1 MLLAERPPTEGAVA
15 GSYYRYTRYDAE
27 APWGWSRAY
36 FGARNPDGRGAAG
49 GALGPRARRFS
60 MQLDLCDS
68 TRGRIWQCGMRARA
82 TNRGRAAGTRCS
94 MTCRVGRRAPSPYV
108 QRCVNWR
115 CEIFF
120 LFRFRL

>member
-1 MLLAERPPTEGAVA
+1 MLLAERPPAEGAVA
-15 GSYYRYTRYDAE
+15 GSYY
-27 APWGWSRAY
+27 
-36 FGARNPDGRGAAG
+36 PDGRGAAG

-94 MTCRVGRRAPSPYV
+94 MTRRVGRRTPFPYV
-108 QRCVNWR
+108 RRSCVKNWSTVNSYFYSSLSPVR
-115 CEIFF
+115 SRRRQS
-120 LFRFRL
+120 L